1 MQSIKDFDFLL
12 DCPSVKNL
20 TKLRNQRLYL
30 AEKSSLLNKL
40 QDVVDW
46 VEFKFQ
52 HGKLEAKDIAEYKTK
67 LEEGF
72 NSDIQKQFDRISQD
86 DWIYYGQLN
95 KDSKKHG
102 IGTILYDNGFCYQ
115 GMFEN
120 DQMTGI
126 GTSID

>member
-1 MQSIKDFDFLL
+1 M
-12 DCPSVKNL
+12 KNL

-72 NSDIQKQFDRISQD
+72 NSDI
-86 DWIYYGQLN
+86 
-95 KDSKKHG
+95 
-102 IGTILYDNGFCYQ
+102 
-115 GMFEN
+115 
-120 DQMTGI
+120 
-126 GTSID
+126 